1 MTQVE
6 DGKVEVSPKL
16 TLKFMW
22 QAVDESL
29 LRKLL
34 VAVYDNSGQNVDAK
48 KVRNLESG
56 LLVAQATRTLGRPLS
71 RAHMP
76 VLAPHLRDYWLP
88 TVGRTHLDAIAGI
101 VQLGWLAKTERWSSR
116 ARASSSSSSHVVG

>member
-16 TLKFMW
+16 TMKFMW

-34 VAVYDNSGQNVDAK
+34 VAV
-48 KVRNLESG
+48 
-56 LLVAQATRTLGRPLS
+56 
-71 RAHMP
+71 
-76 VLAPHLRDYWLP
+76 
-88 TVGRTHLDAIAGI
+88 
-101 VQLGWLAKTERWSSR
+101 
-116 ARASSSSSSHVVG
+116 